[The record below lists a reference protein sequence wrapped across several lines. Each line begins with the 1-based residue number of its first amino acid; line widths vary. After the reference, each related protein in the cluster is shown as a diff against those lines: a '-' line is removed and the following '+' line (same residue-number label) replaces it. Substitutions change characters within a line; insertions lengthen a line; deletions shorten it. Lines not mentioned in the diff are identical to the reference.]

1 MSERAYRRLQRD
13 ERRELLLERATE
25 LFAQHGYDGLSM
37 SQLAREA
44 QISKALLY
52 HYFPSKRRLF
62 EAALEEGAEELR
74 ARTEPEPG
82 RPPAEQLA
90 TTLDAFLQ
98 WVQERPTAY
107 ATLLRERR
115 RARCARS
122 WPRSARRPRRG
133 SSPASARTAQR
144 PATRAAVHGWLGF
157 LDGAILDW
165 IAHDDL
171 SREELHG
178 MLLGAFAGALH
189 RLRRERRPADGVAAD
204 LSAAGL
210 GLRLAR
216 PVHRHVVA
224 LAGDDRVVLAAA
236 RRRPTRGACSARAPA
251 PRARPRRT
259 SAR

>member
-1 MSERAYRRLQRD
+1 MTERAYRRLQRD
-13 ERRELLLERATE
+13 ERRELLLARATE
-25 LFAQHGYDGLSM
+25 LFAEHGYEGLSM

-74 ARTEPEPG
+74 ARTEPDPG

-90 TTLDAFLQ
+90 TTLDAFLR

-107 ATLLRERR
+107 ATLLQSGAAEVREIVAEVHATTA
-115 RARCARS
+115 ARILTGLGAD
-122 WPRSARRPRRG
+122 G
-133 SSPASARTAQR
+133 ER

-171 SREELHG
+171 TREELHG
-178 MLLGAFAGALH
+178 MLLGTFAGALIASGAGGG
-189 RLRRERRPADGVAAD
+189 LPTEILPAQ
-204 LSAAGL
+204 
-210 GLRLAR
+210 
-216 PVHRHVVA
+216 
-224 LAGDDRVVLAAA
+224 
-236 RRRPTRGACSARAPA
+236 
-251 PRARPRRT
+251 
-259 SAR
+259 

>member
-1 MSERAYRRLQRD
+1 MAERAYRRLQRD

-25 LFAQHGYDGLSM
+25 LFARHGYEGLSM

-74 ARTEPEPG
+74 ARTEPDPA

-90 TTLDAFLQ
+90 TTLDAFLL

-107 ATLLRERR
+107 ATLLESSAGEVREIMAEV
-115 RARCARS
+115 RATTAARILS
-122 WPRSARRPRRG
+122 GLGADG
-133 SSPASARTAQR
+133 AR

-178 MLLGAFAGALH
+178 MLLGAFAGAL
-189 RLRRERRPADGVAAD
+189 VASGA
-204 LSAAGL
+204 SAGL
-210 GLRLAR
+210 
-216 PVHRHVVA
+216 
-224 LAGDDRVVLAAA
+224 
-236 RRRPTRGACSARAPA
+236 PTEILP
-251 PRARPRRT
+251 T
-259 SAR
+259 

>member
-1 MSERAYRRLQRD
+1 MAERAYRRLQRD
-13 ERRELLLERATE
+13 ERRELLLARATE
-25 LFAQHGYDGLSM
+25 LFAEHGYEGLSM
-37 SQLAREA
+37 SQLARDA

-62 EAALEEGAEELR
+62 EAALEEGAAELR
-74 ARTEPEPG
+74 ERTEPDPG

-107 ATLLRERR
+107 VTLLQSGAAEVREIV
-115 RARCARS
+115 AEVHAT
-122 WPRSARRPRRG
+122 
-133 SSPASARTAQR
+133 TAQRILTGLGADGTR

-178 MLLGAFAGALH
+178 MLLGAFAGALMASGASGG
-189 RLRRERRPADGVAAD
+189 LPTEILPAQ
-204 LSAAGL
+204 
-210 GLRLAR
+210 
-216 PVHRHVVA
+216 
-224 LAGDDRVVLAAA
+224 
-236 RRRPTRGACSARAPA
+236 
-251 PRARPRRT
+251 
-259 SAR
+259 